1 MNLHIVGLNIMNI
14 HIVGLNHAETTPV
27 EIREKLAFSPSSVPI
42 ALSSF
47 AQSFPSSETVILS
60 TCNRVEIYATS
71 PDDSLTKEDFL
82 DFFSAF
88 HGLPKEK
95 FADHMYHHQGI
106 NAVKYL
112 FRVVSSLESGVLG
125 ETQIISQVKDA
136 YMTATAAAT
145 TGSILNQLFQR
156 SLTVAKDV
164 HTKTAIGK
172 GNISVSTVAVDLAIK
187 VFKDFSEKT
196 IFIIG
201 AGEMCEL
208 VLKHLVERGAKTA
221 IVANRNFDKAKSLAE
236 EYDGKAINYEKLD
249 EYLPQAD
256 IIISSTAS
264 PRHVIHTEHI
274 KNAIK
279 ARRGNPMLLIDI
291 AFPRD
296 IDPEIAKIDNVYL
309 YDIND
314 LNKVA
319 NSNAEERKQDIGKCV
334 TIIDKEVAQYMAW
347 VEELK
352 IGPAISQ
359 LRNHFHEIGEQELER
374 LRPKLGDIAH
384 DEWEHIVYSMQRT
397 LNKILHKPAKVGK
410 EKAKNGGGFQYVET
424 IKHLFGIHHKKDDS
438 KK

>member
-1 MNLHIVGLNIMNI
+1 MNLHTL
-14 HIVGLNHAETTPV
+14 GLNHDSAPV

-47 AQSFPSSETVILS
+47 AQTFPSSETVILS
-60 TCNRVEIYATS
+60 TCNRVEIYAMS
-71 PDDSLTKEDFL
+71 PDDSLDKETLL

-88 HGLPKEK
+88 HSVPKEE
-95 FADHMYHHQGI
+95 FSDHMYHHQGI
-106 NAVKYL
+106 NAVRHL
-112 FRVVSSLESGVLG
+112 FFVASSLNSGVLG
-125 ETQIISQVKDA
+125 ETQIISQVKEA
-136 YMTATAAAT
+136 YMTATTAET

-156 SLTVAKDV
+156 ALTVAKDV

-196 IFIIG
+196 LFIIG

-319 NSNAEERKQDIGKCV
+319 NSNAEERKKDIPKCV
-334 TIIDKEVAQYMAW
+334 TIIDKEVSKYMAW

-424 IKHLFGIHHKKDDS
+424 IKHLFGIHHKKEDS

>member
-1 MNLHIVGLNIMNI
+1 MNLHTL
-14 HIVGLNHAETTPV
+14 GLNHDSAPV
-27 EIREKLAFSPSSVPI
+27 EVREKLAFSPSSVPV

-47 AQSFPSSETVILS
+47 AQSFPSSEIVILS

-71 PDDSLTKEDFL
+71 KDDSLNKDTLL

-88 HGLPKEK
+88 HELPKEE

-106 NAVKYL
+106 NAVRHL
-112 FRVVSSLESGVLG
+112 FFVASSLNSGVLG
-125 ETQIISQVKDA
+125 ETQIISQVKEA
-136 YMTATAAAT
+136 YQTATTAET

-187 VFKDFSEKT
+187 IFKDFSEKT
-196 IFIIG
+196 MFIIG

-221 IVANRNFDKAKSLAE
+221 IVANRNYDKAKSLAE
-236 EYDGKAINYEKLD
+236 EYDGKAINYEKLG

-256 IIISSTAS
+256 IVISSTAS
-264 PRHVIHTEHI
+264 PRHVVHTEHI

-296 IDPEIAKIDNVYL
+296 IDPEISKIDNVYL

-319 NSNAEERKQDIGKCV
+319 NSNAEERKKDIDKCV

-384 DEWEHIVYSMQRT
+384 EEWDHIVYSMQRT

-424 IKHLFGIHHKKDDS
+424 IKHLFGIQHKKEDS
-438 KK
+438 EK

>member
-1 MNLHIVGLNIMNI
+1 MNI

-88 HGLPKEK
+88 HGLPKDK
-95 FADHMYHHQGI
+95 FANHMYHHHGI
-106 NAVKYL
+106 NAVRYL

-187 VFKDFSEKT
+187 IFKDFSEKT

-221 IVANRNFDKAKSLAE
+221 IVANRNYDKAKSLAE

-319 NSNAEERKQDIGKCV
+319 NSNAEDRKKDIGKCV
-334 TIIDKEVAQYMAW
+334 TIIDKEVAKYMAW

-359 LRNHFHEIGEQELER
+359 LRNHFHEIGEQELDR

-384 DEWEHIVYSMQRT
+384 EEWEHIVYSMQRT

-410 EKAKNGGGFQYVET
+410 EKAKNGGGFQYVEM

>member
-1 MNLHIVGLNIMNI
+1 MNI

-82 DFFSAF
+82 DFFSVF

-424 IKHLFGIHHKKDDS
+424 IKHLFGIHHKDDS

>member
-1 MNLHIVGLNIMNI
+1 MNLHTL
-14 HIVGLNHAETTPV
+14 GLNHDSAPV

-71 PDDSLTKEDFL
+71 PDNSLDKDAL
-82 DFFSAF
+82 MDFFSVF

-95 FADHMYHHQGI
+95 FAEHMYHYQGI
-106 NAVKYL
+106 NAVRHL
-112 FRVVSSLESGVLG
+112 FFVSSSLDSLVRG
-125 ETQIISQVKDA
+125 ETQILSQVKEA
-136 YMTATAAAT
+136 YMTATAAET

-156 SLTVAKDV
+156 SLNVAKEV
-164 HTKTAIGK
+164 HTKTGIGK
-172 GNISVSTVAVDLAIK
+172 GKVSVSTVAVDLAIK
-187 VFKDFSEKT
+187 IFKDFSEKT

-208 VLKHLVERGAKTA
+208 VLKHLVEKGAKTA
-221 IVANRNFDKAKSLAE
+221 IVANRNYEKAKSLAE
-236 EYDGKAINYEKLD
+236 EYNGKAINYEKLED
-249 EYLPQAD
+249 YLPQAD
-256 IIISSTAS
+256 IIISSTSA
-264 PRHVIHTEHI
+264 PHYVIHTEHV
-274 KNAIK
+274 KHAIK
-279 ARRGNPMLLIDI
+279 VRRGNPMLLVDI
-291 AFPRD
+291 AVPRD
-296 IDPEIAKIDNVYL
+296 INPEIAKIDNVYL
-309 YDIND
+309 YNIDD
-314 LNKVA
+314 LQSVVSGNID
-319 NSNAEERKQDIGKCV
+319 ERENELGKCQV
-334 TIIDKEVAQYMAW
+334 IIDKEVSQYMAW
-347 VEELK
+347 TEELK

-374 LRPKLGDIAH
+374 LRPKLGEIAH
-384 DEWEHIVYSMQRT
+384 EEWEHIVYSMQRT

>member
-1 MNLHIVGLNIMNI
+1 MNLHIL
-14 HIVGLNHAETTPV
+14 GLNHDSAPV
-27 EIREKLAFSPSSVPI
+27 EVREKLAFSPSTVPI

-71 PDDSLTKEDFL
+71 TDDSLGKDALL

-88 HGLPKEK
+88 HGLPKEE

-106 NAVKYL
+106 NAVRHL
-112 FRVVSSLESGVLG
+112 FFVASSLNSGVLG

-136 YMTATAAAT
+136 YMTATTAET

-187 VFKDFSEKT
+187 IFKDFSEKT
-196 IFIIG
+196 MFIIG

-221 IVANRNFDKAKSLAE
+221 IVANRNYDKAKSLAE

-264 PRHVIHTEHI
+264 PHPVIHTEHI

-314 LNKVA
+314 LNKV
-319 NSNAEERKQDIGKCV
+319 
-334 TIIDKEVAQYMAW
+334 
-347 VEELK
+347 
-352 IGPAISQ
+352 
-359 LRNHFHEIGEQELER
+359 
-374 LRPKLGDIAH
+374 
-384 DEWEHIVYSMQRT
+384 
-397 LNKILHKPAKVGK
+397 
-410 EKAKNGGGFQYVET
+410 
-424 IKHLFGIHHKKDDS
+424 
-438 KK
+438 

>member
-1 MNLHIVGLNIMNI
+1 MDLHTL
-14 HIVGLNHAETTPV
+14 GLNHDSAPV
-27 EIREKLAFSPSSVPI
+27 EVREKLAFSPSSVPI

-60 TCNRVEIYATS
+60 TCNRVEIYAAS
-71 PDDSLTKEDFL
+71 SDDSLNKDALL

-88 HGLPKEK
+88 HGLPKEE

-106 NAVKYL
+106 NAVRHL
-112 FRVVSSLESGVLG
+112 FFVASSLNSGVLG
-125 ETQIISQVKDA
+125 ETQIISQVKEA
-136 YMTATAAAT
+136 YMTATTAET

-187 VFKDFSEKT
+187 IFKDFSEKT

-221 IVANRNFDKAKSLAE
+221 IVANRNYDKAKSLAE

-319 NSNAEERKQDIGKCV
+319 NSNAEERKKDIDKCV

-359 LRNHFHEIGEQELER
+359 LRNHFHDIGEQELER

-384 DEWEHIVYSMQRT
+384 EEWEHIVYSMQRT

-424 IKHLFGIHHKKDDS
+424 IKHLFGIQHKKEDS

>member
-1 MNLHIVGLNIMNI
+1 MNLHTL
-14 HIVGLNHAETTPV
+14 GLNHDSAPV
-27 EIREKLAFSPSSVPI
+27 EVREKLAFSPSSVPV

-47 AQSFPSSETVILS
+47 AQSFPSSEIVILS

-71 PDDSLTKEDFL
+71 KDDSLNKDTLL

-88 HGLPKEK
+88 HELPKEE

-106 NAVKYL
+106 NAVRHL
-112 FRVVSSLESGVLG
+112 FFVASSLNSGVLG
-125 ETQIISQVKDA
+125 ETQIISQVKEA
-136 YMTATAAAT
+136 YQTATTAET

-187 VFKDFSEKT
+187 IFKDFSEKT
-196 IFIIG
+196 MFIIG

-221 IVANRNFDKAKSLAE
+221 IVANRNYDKAKSLAE
-236 EYDGKAINYEKLD
+236 EYDGKAINYEKLG

-256 IIISSTAS
+256 IVISSTAS
-264 PRHVIHTEHI
+264 PRHVVHTEHI

-296 IDPEIAKIDNVYL
+296 IDPEISKIDNVYL

-319 NSNAEERKQDIGKCV
+319 NSNAEERKKDIDKCV
-334 TIIDKEVAQYMAW
+334 VIIDKEVAQYMAW

-384 DEWEHIVYSMQRT
+384 EEWEHIVYSMQRT

-424 IKHLFGIHHKKDDS
+424 IKHLFGIQHKKEDS
-438 KK
+438 EK

>member
-1 MNLHIVGLNIMNI
+1 MNLHTL
-14 HIVGLNHAETTPV
+14 GLNHDSAPV
-27 EIREKLAFSPSSVPI
+27 EVREKLAFSPSSVPV

-47 AQSFPSSETVILS
+47 AQSFPSSEIVILS

-71 PDDSLTKEDFL
+71 KDDSLNKDTLL

-88 HGLPKEK
+88 HELPKEE
-95 FADHMYHHQGI
+95 FADHMYHLQGI
-106 NAVKYL
+106 NAVRHL
-112 FRVVSSLESGVLG
+112 FFVASSLNSGVLG
-125 ETQIISQVKDA
+125 ETQIISQVKEA
-136 YMTATAAAT
+136 YQTATTAET

-187 VFKDFSEKT
+187 IFKDFSEKT
-196 IFIIG
+196 MFIIG

-221 IVANRNFDKAKSLAE
+221 IVANRNYDKAKSLAE
-236 EYDGKAINYEKLD
+236 EYDGKAINYEKLG

-256 IIISSTAS
+256 IVISSTAS
-264 PRHVIHTEHI
+264 PRHVVHTEHI

-296 IDPEIAKIDNVYL
+296 IDPEISKIDNVYL

-319 NSNAEERKQDIGKCV
+319 NSNAEERKKDIDKCV

-384 DEWEHIVYSMQRT
+384 EEWEHIVYSMQRT

-424 IKHLFGIHHKKDDS
+424 IKHLFGIQHKKEDS
-438 KK
+438 EK

>member
-1 MNLHIVGLNIMNI
+1 MNI

-88 HGLPKEK
+88 HGLPKDK
-95 FADHMYHHQGI
+95 FATHMYHHHGI
-106 NAVKYL
+106 NAVRYL

-187 VFKDFSEKT
+187 IFKDFSEKT

-221 IVANRNFDKAKSLAE
+221 IVANRNYDKAKSLAE

-309 YDIND
+309 YEIKD

-319 NSNAEERKQDIGKCV
+319 NSNAEERKKDIGKCV
-334 TIIDKEVAQYMAW
+334 TIIDKEVAKYMAW

-359 LRNHFHEIGEQELER
+359 LRNHFHEIGEQELDR

-384 DEWEHIVYSMQRT
+384 EEWEHIVYSMQRT

>member
-1 MNLHIVGLNIMNI
+1 MNLHTL
-14 HIVGLNHAETTPV
+14 GLNHDSAPV
-27 EIREKLAFSPSSVPI
+27 EVREKLAFSPSSVPI

-47 AQSFPSSETVILS
+47 AQSFPSSEIVILS

-71 PDDSLTKEDFL
+71 QDDSLNKNTLL

-88 HGLPKEK
+88 HGLPKEE

-106 NAVKYL
+106 NAVRHL
-112 FRVVSSLESGVLG
+112 FFVASSLNSGVLG
-125 ETQIISQVKDA
+125 ETQIISQVKEA
-136 YMTATAAAT
+136 YQTATTAET

-187 VFKDFSEKT
+187 IFKDFSEKT
-196 IFIIG
+196 MFIIG

-221 IVANRNFDKAKSLAE
+221 IVANRNYDKAKSLAE
-236 EYDGKAINYEKLD
+236 EYDGKAINYEKLG

-256 IIISSTAS
+256 IVISSTAS
-264 PRHVIHTEHI
+264 PRHVVHTEHI

-296 IDPEIAKIDNVYL
+296 IDPEISKIDNVYL

-319 NSNAEERKQDIGKCV
+319 NSNAEERKKDIDKCV

-384 DEWEHIVYSMQRT
+384 EEWEHIVYSMQRT

-424 IKHLFGIHHKKDDS
+424 IKHLFGIQHKKEDS
-438 KK
+438 EK

>member
-1 MNLHIVGLNIMNI
+1 MNLHAL
-14 HIVGLNHAETTPV
+14 GLNHDSAPV
-27 EIREKLAFSPSSVPI
+27 EVREKLAFSPSSVPI

-60 TCNRVEIYATS
+60 TCNRVEIYAAS
-71 PDDSLTKEDFL
+71 QDDSLDKDTLL

-88 HGLPKEK
+88 HGLRKEE

-106 NAVKYL
+106 NAVRHL
-112 FRVVSSLESGVLG
+112 FFVASSLNSGVLG
-125 ETQIISQVKDA
+125 ETQIISQVKEA
-136 YMTATAAAT
+136 YQTATTAET

-187 VFKDFSEKT
+187 IFKDFSEKT
-196 IFIIG
+196 MFIIG

-221 IVANRNFDKAKSLAE
+221 IVANRNYDKAKYLAE
-236 EYDGKAINYEKLD
+236 EYDGKAINYERLD

-264 PRHVIHTEHI
+264 PRHVVHVEHI
-274 KNAIK
+274 KSAIK

-296 IDPEIAKIDNVYL
+296 IDPEISKIDNVYL

-319 NSNAEERKQDIGKCV
+319 NSNAEERKKDIDKCV

-374 LRPKLGDIAH
+374 LRPKLGDIAN

-424 IKHLFGIHHKKDDS
+424 IKHLFGIQHKKEDS

>member
-1 MNLHIVGLNIMNI
+1 MNLHIL
-14 HIVGLNHAETTPV
+14 GLNHDSAPV
-27 EIREKLAFSPSSVPI
+27 EVREKLAFSPSSVPI

-71 PDDSLTKEDFL
+71 PDNSLDKDALL

-88 HGLPKEK
+88 HGLPKEE
-95 FADHMYHHQGI
+95 FSDHMYYHQGI
-106 NAVKYL
+106 NAVRHL
-112 FRVVSSLESGVLG
+112 FFVASSLKSGVLG
-125 ETQIISQVKDA
+125 ETQIISQVKEA
-136 YMTATAAAT
+136 YMTATTAET
-145 TGSILNQLFQR
+145 TGSIINQLFQR

-164 HTKTAIGK
+164 HTKTTIGK

-187 VFKDFSEKT
+187 IFKDFSEKT

-221 IVANRNFDKAKSLAE
+221 IVANRNYDKAKSLAA
-236 EYDGKAINYEKLD
+236 EYNGKAINYEKLED
-249 EYLPQAD
+249 YLHQAD

-264 PRHVIHTEHI
+264 PHPVIHTEHI

-319 NSNAEERKQDIGKCV
+319 DSNAEERKKDIGKCV
-334 TIIDKEVAQYMAW
+334 VIIDKEVAQYMAW

-374 LRPKLGDIAH
+374 LRPKLGEIAH
-384 DEWEHIVYSMQRT
+384 EEWEHIVYSMQRT

-424 IKHLFGIHHKKDDS
+424 IKHLFGIHHKDDS

>member
-1 MNLHIVGLNIMNI
+1 MNLHTL
-14 HIVGLNHAETTPV
+14 GLNHDSAPV
-27 EIREKLAFSPSSVPI
+27 EVREKLAFSPSSVPV

-47 AQSFPSSETVILS
+47 AQSFPSSEIVILS

-71 PDDSLTKEDFL
+71 KDDSLNKDTLL

-88 HGLPKEK
+88 HELPKEE

-106 NAVKYL
+106 NAVRHL
-112 FRVVSSLESGVLG
+112 FFVASSLNSGVLG
-125 ETQIISQVKDA
+125 ETQIISQVKEA
-136 YMTATAAAT
+136 YQTATTAET

-187 VFKDFSEKT
+187 IFKDFSEKT
-196 IFIIG
+196 MFIIG

-221 IVANRNFDKAKSLAE
+221 IVANRNYDKAKSLAE

-264 PRHVIHTEHI
+264 PRHVVHTEHI

-296 IDPEIAKIDNVYL
+296 IDPEISKIDNVYL

-319 NSNAEERKQDIGKCV
+319 NSNAEERKKDIDKCV

-384 DEWEHIVYSMQRT
+384 EEWEHIVYSMQRT

-424 IKHLFGIHHKKDDS
+424 IKHLFGIQHKKEDS

>member
-1 MNLHIVGLNIMNI
+1 MNLHTL
-14 HIVGLNHAETTPV
+14 GLNHDSAPV
-27 EIREKLAFSPSSVPI
+27 EVREKLAFSPSSVPV

-47 AQSFPSSETVILS
+47 AQSFPSSEIVILS

-71 PDDSLTKEDFL
+71 KDDSLNKDTLL

-88 HGLPKEK
+88 HELPKEE
-95 FADHMYHHQGI
+95 FADHMYHLQGI
-106 NAVKYL
+106 NAVRHL
-112 FRVVSSLESGVLG
+112 FFVASSLNSGVLG
-125 ETQIISQVKDA
+125 EPQIISQVKEA
-136 YMTATAAAT
+136 YQTATTAET

-187 VFKDFSEKT
+187 IFKDFSEKT
-196 IFIIG
+196 MFIIG

-221 IVANRNFDKAKSLAE
+221 IVANRNYDKAKSLAE
-236 EYDGKAINYEKLD
+236 EYDGKAINYEKLG

-256 IIISSTAS
+256 IVISSTAS
-264 PRHVIHTEHI
+264 PRHVVHTEHI

-296 IDPEIAKIDNVYL
+296 IDPEISKIDNVYL

-319 NSNAEERKQDIGKCV
+319 NSNAEERKKDIDKCV

-384 DEWEHIVYSMQRT
+384 EEWEHIVYSMQRT

-424 IKHLFGIHHKKDDS
+424 IKHLFGIQHKKEDS
-438 KK
+438 EK

>member
-1 MNLHIVGLNIMNI
+1 MNLHTL
-14 HIVGLNHAETTPV
+14 GLNHDSAPV
-27 EIREKLAFSPSSVPI
+27 EVREKLAFSPSSVPV

-47 AQSFPSSETVILS
+47 AQSFPTSETVILS

-71 PDDSLTKEDFL
+71 TDDSLDKDALL

-88 HGLPKEK
+88 HGLPKEE

-106 NAVKYL
+106 NAVRHL
-112 FRVVSSLESGVLG
+112 FFVASSLNSGVLG
-125 ETQIISQVKDA
+125 ETQIISQVKEA
-136 YMTATAAAT
+136 YMTATTAET

-187 VFKDFSEKT
+187 IFKDFSEKT
-196 IFIIG
+196 MFIIG

-221 IVANRNFDKAKSLAE
+221 IVANRNYDKAKSLAE
-236 EYDGKAINYEKLD
+236 EYDGKAINYEKLE

-264 PRHVIHTEHI
+264 PHPVIHKEHI

-319 NSNAEERKQDIGKCV
+319 NSNAEERKKDIGKCV

-384 DEWEHIVYSMQRT
+384 EEWEHIVYSMQRT

-424 IKHLFGIHHKKDDS
+424 IKHLFGIQHKKEDS

>member
-1 MNLHIVGLNIMNI
+1 MNLHTL
-14 HIVGLNHAETTPV
+14 GLNHDSAPV
-27 EIREKLAFSPSSVPI
+27 EVREKLAFSPSSVPI

-60 TCNRVEIYATS
+60 TCNRVEIYAAS
-71 PDDSLTKEDFL
+71 PDDSLDKDALL

-88 HGLPKEK
+88 HGLPKEE
-95 FADHMYHHQGI
+95 FANHMYHHQGI
-106 NAVKYL
+106 NAVRHL
-112 FRVVSSLESGVLG
+112 FFVASSLNSGVLG
-125 ETQIISQVKDA
+125 ETQIISQVKEA
-136 YMTATAAAT
+136 YQTATTAET

-187 VFKDFSEKT
+187 IFKDFSEKT
-196 IFIIG
+196 MFIIG

-221 IVANRNFDKAKSLAE
+221 IVANRNYDKAKSLAE
-236 EYDGKAINYEKLD
+236 EYEGKAINYEKLD

-264 PRHVIHTEHI
+264 PRHVVHTEHI

-296 IDPEIAKIDNVYL
+296 IDPEISKIDNVYL

-319 NSNAEERKQDIGKCV
+319 NSNAEERKKDIDKCV

-384 DEWEHIVYSMQRT
+384 EEWEHIVYSMQRT

-424 IKHLFGIHHKKDDS
+424 IKHLFGIQHQKEDS

>member
-1 MNLHIVGLNIMNI
+1 MNLHAL
-14 HIVGLNHAETTPV
+14 GLNHDSAPV

-47 AQSFPSSETVILS
+47 SQSFPSSETVILS

-71 PDDSLTKEDFL
+71 PDDSLDKETLL

-95 FADHMYHHQGI
+95 FAEHMYHYQGI
-106 NAVKYL
+106 NAVRHL
-112 FRVVSSLESGVLG
+112 FFVSSSLDSLVRG
-125 ETQIISQVKDA
+125 ETQILSQVKEA
-136 YMTATAAAT
+136 YMTATASET

-156 SLTVAKDV
+156 SLNVAKEV
-164 HTKTAIGK
+164 HTKTGIGK
-172 GNISVSTVAVDLAIK
+172 GKVSVSTVAVDLAIK
-187 VFKDFSEKT
+187 IFKDFSEKT

-208 VLKHLVERGAKTA
+208 VLKHLVEKGAKTA
-221 IVANRNFDKAKSLAE
+221 IVANRNYDKAKSLAE
-236 EYDGKAINYEKLD
+236 EYNGKAINYEKLED
-249 EYLPQAD
+249 YLPQAD
-256 IIISSTAS
+256 LVISSTSA
-264 PRHVIHTEHI
+264 PHYVVHAEHI
-274 KNAIK
+274 KSAIK
-279 ARRGNPMLLIDI
+279 VRRGNPMLLVDI
-291 AFPRD
+291 AVPRD

-309 YDIND
+309 YNIDD
-314 LNKVA
+314 LQTVV
-319 NSNAEERKQDIGKCV
+319 SNNIDERESELGKCR
-334 TIIDKEVAQYMAW
+334 TIIDKEVSQYMAW
-347 VEELK
+347 IEELK

-374 LRPKLGDIAH
+374 LKPKLGEIAH
-384 DEWEHIVYSMQRT
+384 EEWEHIVYSMQRT

-424 IKHLFGIHHKKDDS
+424 IKHLFGIQHKDES